1 MIVEFDS
8 AFAKWLSRVNEAS
21 ILIKI
26 EKIILKAEEATSIQQ
41 IPNTKKLSGFKNYY
55 RIKIGDYRLGFER
68 INKTTIRFIIIAI
81 ERTFIRNFL
90 KIPPTPNGN
99 MKTKKENFKVVDYMR
114 KKREELSQLHAENPK
129 EYKKQLDI
137 IRKKYAS
144 KFNQKKKN
152 VA

>member
-21 ILIKI
+21 VLIKI

-68 INKTTIRFIIIAI
+68 INKTTIRFIIIA
-81 ERTFIRNFL
+81 N
-90 KIPPTPNGN
+90 
-99 MKTKKENFKVVDYMR
+99 R
-114 KKREELSQLHAENPK
+114 KDI
-129 EYKKQLDI
+129 YKK
-137 IRKKYAS
+137 
-144 KFNQKKKN
+144 FP
-152 VA
+152 